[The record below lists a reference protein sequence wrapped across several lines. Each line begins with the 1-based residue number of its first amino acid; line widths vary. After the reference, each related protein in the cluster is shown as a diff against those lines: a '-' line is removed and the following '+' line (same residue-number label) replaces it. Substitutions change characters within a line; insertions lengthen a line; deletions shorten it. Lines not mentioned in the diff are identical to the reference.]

1 MKKLLFNIL
10 AGLLL
15 FQLAYAQNPP
25 KREMRA
31 NWLATVWRLDW
42 PSVTVPADGT
52 ESQRLVAVNQQKADL
67 IKILD
72 RMKTA
77 NMNTV
82 FFQIR
87 SMSDAMYPSSFE
99 NWSSFISSER
109 GADPGWDPL
118 EYAVQETHK
127 RGMELHAW
135 INPYR
140 YSSSSATHG
149 NLPTDYPNTKPEWL
163 IAYDSY
169 TKILNPGVPEVT
181 QRIADIVAEVVT
193 NYDVDGIVFD
203 DYFYGN
209 GITKDEHDQAQYNLY
224 NPDGLSRGD
233 WRRENCNKMIKAVY
247 DRIQEIKPY
256 VTFGVSPAGVAA
268 SSPAVAEKYGVP
280 PAPVG
285 SDWQYNGI
293 YSDPLAWLS
302 QGSVDYISPQLY
314 WTTSSSLPYD
324 KLAVW
329 WSMVANKF
337 SKHFYSSHS
346 LSAMTGA
353 AAPPAPMNAPQEM
366 RTYKVL
372 SDEISE
378 LGISE
383 LERNILNNTLQ

>member
-1 MKKLLFNIL
+1 M
-10 AGLLL
+10 
-15 FQLAYAQNPP
+15 
-25 KREMRA
+25 
-31 NWLATVWRLDW
+31 
-42 PSVTVPADGT
+42 
-52 ESQRLVAVNQQKADL
+52 ADL

-209 GITKDEHDQAQYNLY
+209 GI
-224 NPDGLSRGD
+224 S
-233 WRRENCNKMIKAVY
+233 
-247 DRIQEIKPY
+247 
-256 VTFGVSPAGVAA
+256 
-268 SSPAVAEKYGVP
+268 
-280 PAPVG
+280 
-285 SDWQYNGI
+285 
-293 YSDPLAWLS
+293 
-302 QGSVDYISPQLY
+302 
-314 WTTSSSLPYD
+314 
-324 KLAVW
+324 
-329 WSMVANKF
+329 
-337 SKHFYSSHS
+337 
-346 LSAMTGA
+346 
-353 AAPPAPMNAPQEM
+353 
-366 RTYKVL
+366 
-372 SDEISE
+372 
-378 LGISE
+378 
-383 LERNILNNTLQ
+383 